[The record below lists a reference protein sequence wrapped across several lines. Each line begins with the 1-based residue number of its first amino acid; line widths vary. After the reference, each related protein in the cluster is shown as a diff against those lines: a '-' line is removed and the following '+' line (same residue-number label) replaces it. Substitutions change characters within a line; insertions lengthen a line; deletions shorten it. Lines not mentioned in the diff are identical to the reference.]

1 MFLKRHKLFRLTT
14 IQRLWEMHRDFHP
27 ISEIFIGIGVYSE
40 KQSTVLYTT
49 TRIQDD
55 VLMRQNTTRSTF
67 QYLHRVFFA
76 MRHYFLVPFDVK
88 LGTIEILA
96 CWPYVIERAGTRLCC
111 TVICVAKCWQCHIP
125 HGDNDNVETISIP
138 TSSDNLSV
146 VAQVKRFAFK
156 FQLHHVLHNCG
167 FY

>member
-1 MFLKRHKLFRLTT
+1 MYFSPCVT
-14 IQRLWEMHRDFHP
+14 IS
-27 ISEIFIGIGVYSE
+27 I
-40 KQSTVLYTT
+40 
-49 TRIQDD
+49 
-55 VLMRQNTTRSTF
+55 
-67 QYLHRVFFA
+67 
-76 MRHYFLVPFDVK
+76 VPFDVK